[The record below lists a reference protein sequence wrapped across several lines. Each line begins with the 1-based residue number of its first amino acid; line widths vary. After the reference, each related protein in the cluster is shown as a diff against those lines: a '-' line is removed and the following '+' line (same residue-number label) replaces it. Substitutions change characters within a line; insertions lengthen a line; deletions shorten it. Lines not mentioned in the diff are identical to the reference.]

1 MYHTSE
7 QNIQIL
13 GYLGFVALV
22 YNKVMKHMQRFD
34 WPQYLKLL
42 KKRIKSEHIS
52 NPDSENFFFAF
63 TGKAV
68 EDVALNKYDSFKK
81 SGGFTRLAYAMGAG
95 LFTAEE
101 PKHMNNKKE
110 ISPAFDNDH
119 IKKYEDQADTI
130 VDKVLSG
137 WSGEIDVRNQMKFVV
152 FKSIME
158 IFFSENADDDFE
170 KIKNGIEEISESVA
184 FDQNYKGSGEKR
196 EQAYGICQRIVDDRL
211 ASGENKNDIIDMLIS
226 SYNNGKIN
234 FEDMYSET
242 LSIFMGGYETSAH
255 TLEWAMYY
263 LATNKEWQEKVSEKE
278 NLEAF
283 IKEVLRIAPPI
294 WLSQRVSIED
304 VVVDGT
310 HVPAGT
316 EISMSSYVTHRDE
329 NVFED
334 PESFKPERWFENP
347 KLSKG
352 EYFPFMFG
360 KRQCVGKEYALMQLR
375 LVISKVAENFNI
387 EIINPNIHHIGG
399 IAYRTSEPIRM
410 YVTKK

>member
-1 MYHTSE
+1 MIYK
-7 QNIQIL
+7 
-13 GYLGFVALV
+13 G
-22 YNKVMKHMQRFD
+22 KFD
-34 WPQYLKLL
+34 WPYYHKLL
-42 KKRIKSEHIS
+42 KKRIQSGHFP
-52 NPDSENFFFAF
+52 NPDPQNTFFAF
-63 TGKAV
+63 TSKAV
-68 EDVALNKYDSFKK
+68 EDVVLNKYNSFKK

-110 ISPAFDNDH
+110 ISPAFDNDN
-119 IKKYEDQADTI
+119 IKKYEDQADKI

-137 WSGEIDVRNQMKFVV
+137 WSGEIDVRNEMKFIV

-158 IFFSENADDDFE
+158 IFFSENADHDFE
-170 KIKNGIEEISESVA
+170 KIKNGIEEISDSVA
-184 FDQNYKGSGEKR
+184 FDQNYTGSGEKR
-196 EQAYGICQRIVDDRL
+196 EQAYGICQRLVDERL
-211 ASGENKNDIIDMLIS
+211 ASGENKNDMIDMLIA

-263 LATNKEWQEKVSEKE
+263 LAMNKEWQDKVSEKE

-283 IKEVLRIAPPI
+283 IKEVLRVTPPI
-294 WLSQRVSIED
+294 WLSQRVSVED
-304 VVVDGT
+304 VVIDGT
-310 HVPAGT
+310 LIPFGT

-329 NVFED
+329 NVFSD
-334 PESFKPERWFENP
+334 PESFKPERWFDNP

-360 KRQCVGKEYALMQLR
+360 KRQCVGKEYALMQMR

-387 EIINPNIHHIGG
+387 EILNPNIHHIGG
-399 IAYRTSEPIRM
+399 IAFRTSEPVRM